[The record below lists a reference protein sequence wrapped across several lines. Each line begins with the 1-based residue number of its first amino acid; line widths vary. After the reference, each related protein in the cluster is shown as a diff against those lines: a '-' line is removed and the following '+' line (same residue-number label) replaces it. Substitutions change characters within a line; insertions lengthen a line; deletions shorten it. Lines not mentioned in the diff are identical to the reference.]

1 MSSFSPTSSVVETV
15 WQMPPL
21 ILHPFNERV
30 SPGTLLE
37 NSKAALMLSGLI
49 PSEGIDH
56 DELKRRLLTGR
67 HCEIRMLFFL
77 GKDILRWIGQC
88 LEIVERVPE
97 LKSTGIKRQSFA
109 GLLAVAPPVPVREK
123 LIRWGVADYPAV
135 FARAIG
141 LNALFAEPPDFSML
155 AEDFLRHY
163 HSAASLLYQ
172 AFMESEPHRAIS
184 AKNFPF
190 DLYASG
196 EYTKMLETEW
206 GAEPRE

>member
-1 MSSFSPTSSVVETV
+1 MSSLSPSPTSSLGETV

-30 SPGTLLE
+30 APGTLLE

-49 PSEGIDH
+49 PSEGIDR

-67 HCEIRMLFFL
+67 HSEIRMLFFL
-77 GKDILRWIGQC
+77 GKDIFRWIGQC
-88 LEIVERVPE
+88 LEIAERTPE
-97 LKSTGIKRQSFA
+97 LESSGVKRQSFA
-109 GLLAVAPPVPVREK
+109 GLLAGSPPTAVGEK
-123 LIRWGVADYPAV
+123 LIRWGVNDYPAV

-141 LNALFAEPPDFSML
+141 LNTVFAEPPEFHAL

-163 HSAASLLYQ
+163 HNASSLMYQ
-172 AFMESEPHRAIS
+172 AFMDSEPHRVITG
-184 AKNFPF
+184 KNFPF
-190 DLYASG
+190 ELYASG

-206 GAEPRE
+206 SSE

>member
-1 MSSFSPTSSVVETV
+1 MV
-15 WQMPPL
+15 WQLPPL

-49 PSEGIDH
+49 PSEGIDR

-67 HCEIRMLFFL
+67 YSEIRMLFFL
-77 GKDILRWIGQC
+77 GKDIFRWIGQC
-88 LEIVERVPE
+88 IEIAERTQELESIGV
-97 LKSTGIKRQSFA
+97 KRQSFA
-109 GLLAVAPPVPVREK
+109 GLLAGSPPNLVREK

-141 LNALFAEPPDFSML
+141 LNTLFAEPPEFQTL
-155 AEDFLRHY
+155 TEDFLRHY
-163 HSAASLLYQ
+163 HSASSLLYQ
-172 AFMESEPHRAIS
+172 AFMESEPHRAID
-184 AKNFPF
+184 AKNFQF

-196 EYTKMLETEW
+196 EYTKILEAEW
-206 GAEPRE
+206 GKE

>member
-1 MSSFSPTSSVVETV
+1 MSTFSPLSTSSLSETL

-30 SPGTLLE
+30 SPGALLE

-49 PSEGIDH
+49 PSEGVDR

-67 HCEIRMLFFL
+67 HSEIRMLFFL
-77 GKDILRWIGQC
+77 GKDIFRWIGQC
-88 LEIVERVPE
+88 MEIAERTPDLE
-97 LKSTGIKRQSFA
+97 STGIKQQSFA
-109 GLLAVAPPVPVREK
+109 GLLAGNPPEHVREK
-123 LIRWGVADYPAV
+123 LIRWGVNDYPAV

-141 LNALFAEPPDFSML
+141 LNTVFAEPPAFNAL
-155 AEDFLRHY
+155 AEGFLRHY
-163 HSAASLLYQ
+163 HSAASMMYQ
-172 AFMESEPHRAIS
+172 AFMDSEPHRQITG
-184 AKNFPF
+184 KIFQF

-206 GAEPRE
+206 SAE